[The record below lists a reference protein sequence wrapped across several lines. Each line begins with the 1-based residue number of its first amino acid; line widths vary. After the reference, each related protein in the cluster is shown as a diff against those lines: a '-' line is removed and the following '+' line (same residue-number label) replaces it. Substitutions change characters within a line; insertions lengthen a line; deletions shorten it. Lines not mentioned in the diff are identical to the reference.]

1 MNLEREVKLLDV
13 DVQKIKEKL
22 RVLGARKIAERNMRR
37 YVFDISPD
45 KPKSWIRLRDNGLKT
60 TLTVKE
66 WVGGIAG
73 AKEFEVEVSDFEA
86 TRKILEELGFPFKA
100 YQENRRISYELDG
113 VQVEIDFWPMI
124 PPYVEVEAETED
136 EIEKVVKLLGFT
148 MEQTSTL
155 QTVQIYKAHGL
166 DIYSFK
172 ELKFE

>member
-13 DVQKIKEKL
+13 DIQEIKDKL
-22 RVLGARKIAERNMRR
+22 KALGAKKVAERNMRR

-45 KPKSWIRLRDNGLKT
+45 KPESWIRLRDNGLKT

-73 AKEFEVEVSDFEA
+73 AKELEIEVSSFEK
-86 TRKILEELGFPFKA
+86 TRKILEGLGFPFKA
-100 YQENRRISYELDG
+100 YQENRRVSYELDG

-124 PPYVEVEAETED
+124 PPYVEIEAETED
-136 EIEKVVKLLGFT
+136 EIERVVNLLGFT
-148 MEQTSTL
+148 MEQASTL
-155 QTVQIYKAHGL
+155 HTVHVYEKHGL
-166 DIYSFK
+166 DIHSFK